1 MEENIIYKDRDP
13 RFNGKVSIL
22 VAETEDAL
30 NRRQIDQ
37 TLLSTSDLARD
48 EF

>member
-1 MEENIIYKDRDP
+1 
-13 RFNGKVSIL
+13 
-22 VAETEDAL
+22 AL

>member
-1 MEENIIYKDRDP
+1 
-13 RFNGKVSIL
+13 
-22 VAETEDAL
+22 

>member
-1 MEENIIYKDRDP
+1 
-13 RFNGKVSIL
+13 
-22 VAETEDAL
+22 L